1 MIIDMLAILFA
12 NNYFMNTVP
21 SSSAEP
27 AGPDFSSLFQQGP
40 RYYCPETKPDG
51 SVQSLLGRKLHI
63 IQLPSNYGS
72 SRKDVTDT
80 SGGPAYVHELLEPAL
95 KAGGADVTNEV
106 IPVRKL
112 VKGVIDLE
120 ESVFNARRL
129 VKILIFTRDRFYQAI
144 MEGKTPILLAGDHSS
159 LISTAGALMATPDPV
174 DSNFSE
180 LVHLLWDGD
189 ADYLRDPRKEPHG
202 LHQGNAHGRT
212 KSTLEGNGPEP
223 LMEIMEGVPK
233 LRPQN
238 NIFLGAQRVDD
249 VEVEYFEKT
258 GAKYLG
264 LDALTSQPHLV
275 DAYLTQLV
283 AGKPF
288 HWSFDPDLLPRGE
301 ITRKPGTKP
310 GAPMAG
316 VEGLSTQLFLRYC
329 RVLGNAGGKL
339 TSIEIAE
346 IAAGL
351 DKKHGGIVRD
361 IAMDATAKILGA
373 GDREYRLGVYDPF
386 GE

>member
-1 MIIDMLAILFA
+1 MLLVIFA
-12 NNYFMNTVP
+12 NNYIMNTAS
-21 SSSAEP
+21 SSSAGTV
-27 AGPDFSSLFQQGP
+27 GPDFSSLFEKGP

-51 SVQSLLGRKLHI
+51 RIQPLLGKRLHI
-63 IQLPSNYGS
+63 IQLPSNEGS
-72 SRKDVTDT
+72 SRQGITDT

-95 KAGGADVTNEV
+95 KAGGADVTTET
-106 IPVRKL
+106 IPVKKL
-112 VKGVIDLE
+112 VKGVLDLQ

-129 VKILIFTRDRFYQAI
+129 VKILTFTRDRVYEAI
-144 MEGKTPILLAGDHSS
+144 MEGKTPILLGGDHSS
-159 LISTAGALMATPDPV
+159 LISTAGALMATPDPT
-174 DSNFSE
+174 DPNYSS

-189 ADYLRDPRKEPHG
+189 ADYRRDPRDDPEG
-202 LHQGNAHGRT
+202 YAQGNAHGRT

-223 LMEIMEGVPK
+223 LMQIMDGIPK
-233 LRPQN
+233 LRPEN
-238 NIFLGAQRVDD
+238 NIFLGCQRVDD
-249 VEVEYFEKT
+249 VEVEYFKET
-258 GAKYLG
+258 GAVYLG
-264 LDALTSQPHLV
+264 LDALTSQPDKV
-275 DAYLTQLV
+275 DQYLTQLV
-283 AGKPF
+283 KGKSF

-301 ITRKPGTKP
+301 ITKKPRSKP

-329 RVLGNAGGKL
+329 RVLGSAGGTL

-361 IAMDATAKILGA
+361 IATDATAKILGA